1 MMLCLTASW
10 YSFSVGSRSSIFVMV
25 LFWWTARGRV
35 RMQRRTI
42 VVETTTPHQGR
53 WVKEWTSL
61 KEVSVACM
69 TG

>member
-1 MMLCLTASW
+1 
-10 YSFSVGSRSSIFVMV
+10 
-25 LFWWTARGRV
+25 
-35 RMQRRTI
+35 MQRRTI
-42 VVETTTPHQGR
+42 VVEMTTPHQGR